1 MTLKGLIHIDIA
13 KIPGQTDYIEK
24 ATSCATVAVS
34 VLHQKSRNTIY
45 LIIFL
50 LFLAKSS
57 FLSKIYLAL

>member
-34 VLHQKSRNTIY
+34 VLASKKQKYHLSDNISAFSRKI
-45 LIIFL
+45 
-50 LFLAKSS
+50 LF
-57 FLSKIYLAL
+57 FI